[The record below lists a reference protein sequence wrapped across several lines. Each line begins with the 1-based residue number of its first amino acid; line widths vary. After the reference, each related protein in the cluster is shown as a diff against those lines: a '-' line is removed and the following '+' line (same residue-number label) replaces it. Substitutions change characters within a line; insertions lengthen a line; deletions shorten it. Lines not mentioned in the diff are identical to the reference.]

1 MWLKG
6 KEKMRYGLAAA
17 VLLAFSFGLQAAFI
31 FEQRGSPPETFF
43 RDNAAFDSS
52 RFLADARVI
61 EADGMYDGAPRR
73 QLHAVYPLV
82 IAGFET
88 VFGRAPAALLLFQ
101 AVLNCAMFFMV
112 WRLTRR
118 WFGEGAALAALSLC
132 AFYLSFVFYAGV
144 WLREVIAV
152 FLAVAVLALLDEM
165 ENGGRW
171 TLAAA
176 AGIAAGLLMET
187 RPYPLLLGAVL
198 AALLFSAVRRRTRE
212 SAACA
217 AAFALGSFTVMM
229 ALPGPGEGG
238 DAGPLA
244 HFLSGNVLDG
254 AYGYLWL
261 TTPTK
266 ERLLA
271 ESGGGTFKGLWLFL
285 GEVAHQPVAYAA
297 FYFKKLRM
305 LFGDFAIP
313 SNYNIYLFKEE
324 LSSVLHLPFVTFGL
338 VFPFAVIG
346 LWEGWRDP
354 RAPRWLYLIT
364 FALALG
370 VFIFPIQERYRLI
383 IVPFFIIFAALGMAA
398 LFAAMRAGNA
408 RKGAYLAAL
417 FLAALFIC
425 RFDYWPL
432 TGITGPGDYR
442 NLAAAYREA
451 GDGVKARYYDG
462 RAQ

>member
-1 MWLKG
+1 M
-6 KEKMRYGLAAA
+6 
-17 VLLAFSFGLQAAFI
+17 LQAAFI
-31 FEQRGSPPETFF
+31 FEQRGGPPETFF

-61 EADGMYDGAPRR
+61 EADGVYGGAPQR
-73 QLHAVYPLV
+73 QLHAVYPLI

-88 VFGRAPAALLLFQ
+88 VFGRAPVALLLFQ
-101 AVLNCAMFFMV
+101 AALNCAMFFMV
-112 WRLTRR
+112 WRMARR
-118 WFGEGAALAALSLC
+118 WFGDGVALTALFLC
-132 AFYLSFVFYAGV
+132 AFYLSFVFYAEV
-144 WLREVIAV
+144 WLREVTVV

-165 ENGGRW
+165 DRRGGRW
-171 TLAAA
+171 PFAAA
-176 AGIAAGLLMET
+176 AGMAAGMLMET

-198 AALLFSAVRRRTRE
+198 AMFLFSAARRRTRE

-217 AAFALGSFTVMM
+217 AVFALGSFAVMT
-229 ALPGPGEGG
+229 ALPGPGIVDG
-238 DAGPLA
+238 AGPLA

-261 TTPTK
+261 TSPIK

-271 ESGGGTFKGLWLFL
+271 ESGGGTIKGLWLFL
-285 GEVAHQPVAYAA
+285 GEVARQPVAYAA

-324 LSSVLHLPFVTFGL
+324 LSGVLRLPLITFGMI
-338 VFPFAVIG
+338 FPFAAAG
-346 LWEGWRDP
+346 LWEGWRD
-354 RAPRWLYLIT
+354 RHTARWLYPFI
-364 FALALG
+364 FALTLG

-383 IVPFFIIFAALGMAA
+383 MVPFFIIFAAVGMAA
-398 LFAAMRAGNA
+398 LYNAMRVGNA

-432 TGITGPGDYR
+432 TGIIGPGDYR
-442 NLAAAYREA
+442 NLAIAYHEA
-451 GDGVKARYYDG
+451 GDDIKARYYEK
-462 RAQ
+462 RAEAVAPVR